1 MVFVGAI
8 NLLHSNQQPHLLK
21 LFSGAVGVET
31 WIPLRMLSDAIGHG
45 PLNFVP
51 TAGSLWCAL
60 TGHMPGLHITQ
71 ASNMHK
77 CVCIVYYISI
87 YIYRDI
93 IVRVFVCIYISILY
107 ILYTYV
113 GILWLCISP
122 SVKCYQR
129 IIFIEDVIGS
139 WKLSSLHR
147 PPNNLSVYLLR
158 NGLHL

>member
-1 MVFVGAI
+1 M
-8 NLLHSNQQPHLLK
+8 
-21 LFSGAVGVET
+21 
-31 WIPLRMLSDAIGHG
+31 RSDRAHAWVAH
-45 PLNFVP
+45 N
-51 TAGSLWCAL
+51 
-60 TGHMPGLHITQ
+60 TGFKYAQVLVCMYSILHI
-71 ASNMHK
+71 
-77 CVCIVYYISI
+77 YI